1 MEDAHGQSGAQS
13 CFCSGLLQVQRSRK
27 SGPLRWC
34 SRSQPALYDHFG
46 EAGDFGA
53 LRSAARTGP
62 SLEAQETWE
71 SKVAE
76 LMDELAASE
85 SRLQQYHFLEQEHR
99 NFASKHRLMQDLYE
113 KMLPTVCQ
121 TQGVPPCD
129 HAKEN
134 VVLLERLLEVTEE
147 LQSANEAQKAS
158 TKEQVG
164 PETEAVSQALC
175 QELADSRTQASVW
188 KQEHLQVEATVHGLR
203 KELHATQVRCKQLES
218 QHAVLLHRLHEDSSA
233 RTARLLKE
241 VQWQLSEAKEQL
253 AESRSASLAIQ
264 SEASKLRGP
273 SEGELQLEMRLEL
286 QQRLSQQLRAELE
299 AERAERAGNRPAV
312 KREEAPTLD
321 LAALGPGSKIK
332 QALSGPGPRE
342 APGTASQAD
351 EERRSRMYVEQ
362 NAVTVPLL
370 PPPKV
375 VSVAGDDE
383 SSSILSPRSTDPYA
397 TVNTRVASTKQAVE
411 SFPDQRKNRVLYLDA
426 SLDVPGE
433 QQSEHLGLLHEAPHG
448 QGRVGSCSL
457 SHLPLREEVLGR
469 EPLACRIAPAPGT
482 SPWIPQAQ
490 AVLQARQTKEL
501 ANVKF

>member
-1 MEDAHGQSGAQS
+1 
-13 CFCSGLLQVQRSRK
+13 
-27 SGPLRWC
+27 
-34 SRSQPALYDHFG
+34 
-46 EAGDFGA
+46 
-53 LRSAARTGP
+53 
-62 SLEAQETWE
+62 
-71 SKVAE
+71 
-76 LMDELAASE
+76 
-85 SRLQQYHFLEQEHR
+85 
-99 NFASKHRLMQDLYE
+99 
-113 KMLPTVCQ
+113 
-121 TQGVPPCD
+121 
-129 HAKEN
+129 
-134 VVLLERLLEVTEE
+134 
-147 LQSANEAQKAS
+147 
-158 TKEQVG
+158 
-164 PETEAVSQALC
+164 
-175 QELADSRTQASVW
+175 
-188 KQEHLQVEATVHGLR
+188 
-203 KELHATQVRCKQLES
+203 
-218 QHAVLLHRLHEDSSA
+218 
-233 RTARLLKE
+233 
-241 VQWQLSEAKEQL
+241 
-253 AESRSASLAIQ
+253 
-264 SEASKLRGP
+264 
-273 SEGELQLEMRLEL
+273 MRLEL

-411 SFPDQRKNRVLYLDA
+411 AFPDQRKNRVLYLDA

-433 QQSEHLGLLHEAPHG
+433 QQQSEHLGLLHEAPHG
-448 QGRVGSCSL
+448 QGCVGSCSL

-501 ANVKF
+501 ANGFNLDLLGRCTSLCLSQTTSWHLPQALHGLSGTVNIQGALTTCLRHQHLFQGCKSSMSLYGLRNGRPAIAMDLARALPSFVSGAGAHKSEAARQADSSHWLTGSCC